1 MDKKNIGNTLPAF
14 VQYRKYLRKLSY
26 KQLKLETGVLL
37 GYLIAFEHYTPRSKN
52 NLYYKLTRMKYAY
65 ALKLLKPCDK
75 TKMEGLLEE
84 GKQNKPSALM
94 LNYEAKLKI

>member
-1 MDKKNIGNTLPAF
+1 MAKKNIGNTLPAF

-26 KQLKLETGVLL
+26 KQLKLETAILL

-52 NLYYKLTRMKYAY
+52 NLYYKLTCMKYAY
-65 ALKLLKPCDK
+65 ALTLLKPNDK
-75 TKMEGLLEE
+75 TKMDAFFEE

-94 LNYEAKLKI
+94 LNYEAKLKL